1 MRPFCQARPT
11 TVERNVFV
19 TLNVMS
25 TRAVSPHSATTYPW
39 RMMRPLAAPRA
50 WTGPIGVSNGSR
62 APNVVARSTARSLV
76 AGFSFAIAN
85 CTASPT
91 RAGSMPASDGLRVCQ
106 SKRSGK

>member
-1 MRPFCQARPT
+1 MSPFCQARPT

-25 TRAVSPHSATTYPW
+25 TREVSPHSATIYPW
-39 RMMRPLAAPRA
+39 RTISPLAAPRSF
-50 WTGPIGVSNGSR
+50 TGPIGVSNGSR
-62 APNVVARSTARSLV
+62 APNVVARSTRRSLV

-85 CTASPT
+85 WTASSSP
-91 RAGSMPASDGLRVCQ
+91 AWSIPASDAFRFCQ